1 LDEINLRITQMHR
14 QRIRDAAK
22 QVAQQLNLK
31 LVLVGDED
39 AVLYAEPTLDITEQ
53 VLAILNSGK

>member
-1 LDEINLRITQMHR
+1 LDEINQRITQMHR

>member
-1 LDEINLRITQMHR
+1 MHY

-31 LVLVGDED
+31 LVLVSDED